1 MSRSVAIKTGYPV
14 SEPPTGG
21 AAAFMPVNALLAAMR
36 EVHRRRD
43 IQMRPKLGGPGGGHL
58 VP

>member
-1 MSRSVAIKTGYPV
+1 MGHPV
-14 SEPPTGG
+14 NAPPTGG
-21 AAAFMPVNALLAAMR
+21 AAAFMPVNPLLAAMR